1 MVKPPRWGASTGPT
15 PGKCRLAR
23 SPTRQAL
30 SIDVGGRMGGAAS
43 GGLWSSTPRNL
54 RSGWRERDEPD
65 FRYVGIG
72 FRVAMTLSKETSP

>member
-1 MVKPPRWGASTGPT
+1 
-15 PGKCRLAR
+15 
-23 SPTRQAL
+23 
-30 SIDVGGRMGGAAS
+30 MGGAAS